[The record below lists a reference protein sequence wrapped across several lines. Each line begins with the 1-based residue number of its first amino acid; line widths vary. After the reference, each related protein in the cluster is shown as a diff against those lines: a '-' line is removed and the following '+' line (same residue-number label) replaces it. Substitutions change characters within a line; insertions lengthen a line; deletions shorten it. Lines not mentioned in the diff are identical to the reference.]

1 MSSKKRYKREPS
13 ELIKSWV
20 LTVHALHKISSQ
32 VIQEFHLS
40 PINNS
45 GYETK
50 ENLNHTNVGC

>member
-1 MSSKKRYKREPS
+1 MSSKKRYKGEPS

-20 LTVHALHKISSQ
+20 LSVYALHKISSQ

-45 GYETK
+45 G
-50 ENLNHTNVGC
+50 